1 MAKTLLSLSI
11 AGLLA
16 GSVALFPQT
25 GMAAGGVALG
35 AGQVVAVKKVRC
47 GWIKNKWV
55 SGSALKSGL
64 FYSGSQQ
71 VTDLNNKAKNKK
83 LSSSARAKLKAKA
96 KALKAKFAKDQKICK
111 KLLPLQNPAPVP
123 TFVPTLTPAPVPTA
137 LPTPRPDATTV
148 AWDMKAVS
156 VQTNFGSEYIYFCP
170 PTGANLPAIYGSDT
184 YTTDSSICTAAVHV
198 GIITKASGGNVKF
211 RIKGS
216 QPQFF
221 GSLRNGVQSSFY
233 GSFSYSY
240 SFITFDTGAE
250 YLNPGPLPISS
261 TQDASPLYSYV
272 GQQYSFTC
280 PANGSLD
287 SIWGTDVYTYD
298 SSICTAAVH
307 SGRASLLFGG
317 NVTIQIAPGQS
328 SYTGSTRYGVT
339 SSSYGS
345 WGGSFFIVP

>member
-1 MAKTLLSLSI
+1 MNKTFLSLLSV
-11 AGLLA
+11 GLLV
-16 GSVALFPQT
+16 GSVAINPQT
-25 GMAAGGVALG
+25 VMAAGGVALS

-55 SGSALKSGL
+55 AGSVLRNAL
-64 FYSGSQQ
+64 FYSGTQQ
-71 VTDLNNKAKNKK
+71 VTDLNKKAKNKK
-83 LSSSARAKLKAKA
+83 LSSSARSKLLAKA
-96 KALKAKFAKDQKICK
+96 KSLKLKFANDQKVCR
-111 KLLPLQNPAPVP
+111 KLLPFQGSGPNPVPVP
-123 TFVPTLTPAPVPTA
+123 TV

-148 AWDMKAVS
+148 AWDAKAVS
-156 VQTNFGSEYIYFCP
+156 VQTNLGSEYTYFCP
-170 PTGANLPAIYGSDT
+170 PTGANLPAIYGSDS
-184 YTTDSSICTAAVHV
+184 YTTDSSICAAAVHV

-216 QPQFF
+216 QSQFF

-233 GSFSYSY
+233 GSFAYSY
-240 SFITFDTGAE
+240 SFVTFESGAE

-261 TQDASPLYSYV
+261 TQDASPLYTYV
-272 GQQYSFTC
+272 GQQYSFAC

-298 SSICTAAVH
+298 SSICSAAVH
-307 SGRASLLFGG
+307 SGRASLASGG
-317 NVTIQIAPGQS
+317 VVTIQIAPGQT
-328 SYTGSTRYGVT
+328 SYTGSTRFGVT